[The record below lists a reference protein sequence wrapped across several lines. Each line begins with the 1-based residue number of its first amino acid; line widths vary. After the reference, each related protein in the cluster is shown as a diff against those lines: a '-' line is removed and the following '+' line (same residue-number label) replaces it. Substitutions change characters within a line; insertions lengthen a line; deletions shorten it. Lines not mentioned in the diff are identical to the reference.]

1 MWCNL
6 VCCQACG
13 CKHDI
18 WVYHISWLC
27 CHGKFEAKLFT
38 EQVSYLELII
48 FPNYE
53 CHGKFKAELHGTSMI
68 FWAITFHEYVC
79 HGKFEAEAQWNKHDI
94 STNSYLPYMIMSCQ
108 SENKLH
114 GACMTKKL
122 IPAIRSHYEIR
133 WPPHWG
139 LTESTPTSTSMDEKL
154 LNSKA
159 IAISCLS
166 S

>member
-1 MWCNL
+1 M
-6 VCCQACG
+6 
-13 CKHDI
+13 
-18 WVYHISWLC
+18 
-27 CHGKFEAKLFT
+27 

-48 FPNYE
+48 LPNYE
-53 CHGKFKAELHGTSMI
+53 RHGKFKAELHGTSMI
-68 FWAITFHEYVC
+68 LVLIA
-79 HGKFEAEAQWNKHDI
+79 
-94 STNSYLPYMIMSCQ
+94 YMIMSCQ
-108 SENKLH
+108 FENKLH

-122 IPAIRSHYEIR
+122 IPMIRSHYEIR

-154 LNSKA
+154 LISIA